1 MIKSTLGGSMDNFF
15 DILNSFSKSQDNKN
29 DNNIPKEVIDQYPY
43 GQFPLRYT
51 KSGQEI
57 IRKQSESRYLYD
69 SPSQSIQN
77 NNPPP
82 PKDDNS
88 LNLSLLLPIIQML
101 SGGKKSSKDM
111 LGIFSKL
118 LFKDNPDMQKLFS
131 MLPNIKSQELS
142 NEDNF
147 PTTNKVQISSLKKIE

>member
-15 DILNSFSKSQDNKN
+15 DILSNFSKSQDNKN

>member
-1 MIKSTLGGSMDNFF
+1 
-15 DILNSFSKSQDNKN
+15 
-29 DNNIPKEVIDQYPY
+29 
-43 GQFPLRYT
+43 
-51 KSGQEI
+51 
-57 IRKQSESRYLYD
+57 
-69 SPSQSIQN
+69 
-77 NNPPP
+77 
-82 PKDDNS
+82 
-88 LNLSLLLPIIQML
+88 ML